1 MVLEQR
7 GDVRVVRLS
16 RPEQVIPY
24 RPSFVGAYQT
34 IFAEPPYR
42 ERFYPSEAEAVLN
55 QVLQTPDH
63 VALLAVKGATGVAG
77 FGFALPLASRAHV
90 ASQMQGLLPVQHTFY
105 LSELGVLPGHR
116 GQGLGRALVEHRLAA
131 IDRQKFTHVVL
142 RTSVTRDG
150 SYDLYTRLGFEDI
163 GVYMDVQARRTSGQV
178 TTDRRLFLSL
188 VL

>member
-7 GDVRVVRLS
+7 GDVRVVRVE
-16 RPEQVIPY
+16 RPQQVIPF

-34 IFAEPPYR
+34 IFAEPPYQ

-63 VALLAVKGATGVAG
+63 VTLLATTGATAVAG

-90 ASQMQGLLPVQHTFY
+90 ASQMQGLLPIQHTFY
-105 LSELGVLPGHR
+105 LAELGVLSEYRGH
-116 GQGLGRALVEHRLAA
+116 GLGQALVEQRLAA
-131 IDRQKFTHVVL
+131 IDRQKYSHVVL
-142 RTSVTRDG
+142 RTSVSRDG
-150 SYDLYTRLGFEDI
+150 SYELYTRLGFEDI
-163 GVYMDVQARRTSGQV
+163 GVYMDVQSRRTNGQV

>member
-7 GDVRVVRLS
+7 DGVRIVRVE

-24 RPSFVGAYQT
+24 RPSFAGAYQT

-42 ERFYPSEAEAVLN
+42 ELFYPNEAEAVLN

-63 VALLAVKGATGVAG
+63 IALLATRGATGVAG
-77 FGFALPLASRAHV
+77 FGFALPLSSRSHV
-90 ASQMQGLLPVQHTFY
+90 ASQMQGLLPVHHTFY
-105 LSELGVLPGHR
+105 LAELGVLREHR
-116 GQGLGRALVEHRLAA
+116 NAGLGRALVEHRLAA
-131 IDRQKFTHVVL
+131 IDRKKFTHVVL
-142 RTSVTRDG
+142 RTSVSRDG
-150 SYDLYTRLGFEDI
+150 SYELYTRLGFEDI
-163 GVYMDVQARRTSGQV
+163 GVYMDVPSRRTSGQV

>member
-1 MVLEQR
+1 MLLEER
-7 GDVRVVRLS
+7 GDVRILRLS

-55 QVLQTPDH
+55 LVLQTPDH
-63 VALLAVKGATGVAG
+63 IALMATRGATGVAG
-77 FGFALPLASRAHV
+77 FGFAVPLVSRPHV
-90 ASQMQGLLPVQHTFY
+90 AREMQGLLPIQHTFY
-105 LSELGVLPGHR
+105 LAELGVLGEHR
-116 GQGLGRALVEHRLAA
+116 NNGLGRSLVEHRLAA

-142 RTSVTRDG
+142 RTSTSRDG
-150 SYDLYTRLGFEDI
+150 GYELYTRLGFEDI
-163 GVYMDVQARRTSGQV
+163 GVYMEVPARRTSGQV